1 MRAPAR
7 LANWATVAW
16 LWAALAGCHL
26 GLGLLSMPGHH
37 GLEAASL
44 GWFAAHYCSPNFSFF
59 RNLLRFFYS
68 MKLLKIPNF
77 I

>member
-1 MRAPAR
+1 MRAPAG

-44 GWFAAHYCSPNFSFF
+44 GWFAAHYCSPIFHFSEIFSGFF
-59 RNLLRFFYS
+59 
-68 MKLLKIPNF
+68 IP
-77 I
+77 